1 MHIPS
6 VHVHEFICVCMRSL
20 MPILNLLY
28 TFYSLRTQL
37 LIRLFRLYICI
48 WKINEKYTRRF
59 NTIKNKLKHT
69 YILPIPRILPYNIFT
84 ALSERYSILLSTFL
98 PVPDTRDPSYIYLY
112 LGQYLDDVESA
123 EGTVLYDEFFWPRR
137 PEQTPGE
144 LILAVS
150 QATKYTSGGSKE
162 FEFLEER
169 YSPCITAKRQMR
181 G

>member
-1 MHIPS
+1 M
-6 VHVHEFICVCMRSL
+6 
-20 MPILNLLY
+20 
-28 TFYSLRTQL
+28 
-37 LIRLFRLYICI
+37 
-48 WKINEKYTRRF
+48 
-59 NTIKNKLKHT
+59 
-69 YILPIPRILPYNIFT
+69 
-84 ALSERYSILLSTFL
+84 
-98 PVPDTRDPSYIYLY
+98 PDTRDPSYIYLY

-169 YSPCITAKRQMR
+169 YSPCITAKR
-181 G
+181 